1 MRKYFFFI
9 AAAILAAVS
18 IACKQSPMMYTVAF
32 DTQGF
37 GAAPKQLMVTAGS
50 KLTAEQTPVLKADGK
65 IFGGWYKEAACT
77 HQWNNTTDTVRS
89 DLKLYAQWSDA
100 PPPPSKPPV
109 SPNSKNVTVMFNTQG
124 IGMAPSA
131 LTVTKGSK
139 LTAAQMPSP
148 TAIPANK
155 GFGGWYKEAACTH
168 QWNNTK
174 DTVTADITLY
184 AKWRNASP
192 LNPLDPSVPLYTVT
206 FNTQGIGTLPAGTAA
221 ITVPKDSKLRP
232 DQLPPPEDI
241 PADKKFGGWYKEA
254 DCTHQWDIAS
264 DTVTADITLYAKW
277 RNASPLT
284 PLKPVYT
291 VTFNTRNLTSPLDSI
306 SVIENQIIPATDIP
320 NPTHQTWDFAG
331 WYTDKS
337 CSTQWNTASD
347 TVTADITLYAK
358 WTPKML
364 SKQDLWKS
372 RETAGPTNYFR
383 IPALAQTKDGTL
395 IAVTDLRYNHTAD
408 IGKFGANGEWD
419 PRDHIHRVD
428 IIVKRSTDNGLT
440 WDSHVKI
447 TDAPASPVQYGYG
460 DAALVADRESDN
472 VLIICAHGDT
482 RYGDYQAGHAN
493 TRLKVVRI
501 RSSDGGKTFTLPEEI
516 TDSIYGLNGNWGTLF
531 FGSGKIMQS
540 RKIKK
545 GSYYR
550 IYSAILAKSFGN
562 AVLYSD
568 DFGETWQVL
577 GDATVSPIPAGD
589 EAKVEE
595 LPDGRVLL
603 SSRTKNGRLFNI
615 FTYSDE
621 GTASGHWENAQTA
634 SLGTERG
641 TNGEICIIKARKTD
655 TKAPVYLALQ
665 SIPLS
670 VGAHPNGGLMRRD
683 VGIYWRVIE
692 ENIGLSALA
701 DKNQWKNYPVFTG
714 ESSYSTMVMQQDHR
728 IGFLYEKYDKITQSG
743 DMNDIY
749 DIRYESFPIST
760 ITGGEYEA
768 AFLAE

>member
-1 MRKYFFFI
+1 MPSPT
-9 AAAILAAVS
+9 AIPAN
-18 IACKQSPMMYTVAF
+18 K
-32 DTQGF
+32 GF
-37 GAAPKQLMVTAGS
+37 A
-50 KLTAEQTPVLKADGK
+50 
-65 IFGGWYKEAACT
+65 GWYKEADCT
-77 HQWNNTTDTVRS
+77 HQWDIASDTVTA
-89 DLKLYAQWSDA
+89 DITLYAKWHNASPLNPLDPSA
-100 PPPPSKPPV
+100 PLY
-109 SPNSKNVTVMFNTQG
+109 TVMFNTQG
-124 IGMAPSA
+124 IGTAPSA

-155 GFGGWYKEAACTH
+155 GFA
-168 QWNNTK
+168 
-174 DTVTADITLY
+174 
-184 AKWRNASP
+184 
-192 LNPLDPSVPLYTVT
+192 
-206 FNTQGIGTLPAGTAA
+206 
-221 ITVPKDSKLRP
+221 
-232 DQLPPPEDI
+232 
-241 PADKKFGGWYKEA
+241 GWYKEA

-277 RNASPLT
+277 RNIAPLT

-347 TVTADITLYAK
+347 TVMADMTLYAK
-358 WTPKML
+358 WTPKAIPR
-364 SKQDLWKS
+364 KDLWKS

-408 IGKFGANGEWD
+408 IGKFGAHGEWN

-440 WDSHVKI
+440 WDSGVKI
-447 TDAPASPVQYGYG
+447 TDAPDNPVQYGYG

-482 RYGDYQAGHAN
+482 RYGDYQAGHEN
-493 TRLKVVRI
+493 TRLKVVRL
-501 RSSDGGKTFTLPEEI
+501 RSSDGGKTFTSPEEI
-516 TDSIYGLNGNWGTLF
+516 TGAIYSLNSSWGTLF

-568 DFGETWQVL
+568 DFGATWQVL
-577 GDATVSPIPAGD
+577 GDAMVSPIPAGD

-603 SSRTKNGRLFNI
+603 SSRTENGRLFNI

-621 GTASGHWENAQTA
+621 GTASGHWGNAQTA
-634 SLGTERG
+634 LLGKERG

-670 VGAHPNGGLMRRD
+670 VGAHPNGGRMRRD

-692 ENIGLSALA
+692 ENITLSELVNK
-701 DKNQWKNYPVFTG
+701 DKWKKYQVFAG
-714 ESSYSTMVMQQDHR
+714 ESAYSTMVMQQDHR
-728 IGFLYEKYDKITQSG
+728 IGFLYEKYDHVTNLG

-760 ITGGEYEA
+760 ITRNEYEA
-768 AFLAE
+768 AFLTE